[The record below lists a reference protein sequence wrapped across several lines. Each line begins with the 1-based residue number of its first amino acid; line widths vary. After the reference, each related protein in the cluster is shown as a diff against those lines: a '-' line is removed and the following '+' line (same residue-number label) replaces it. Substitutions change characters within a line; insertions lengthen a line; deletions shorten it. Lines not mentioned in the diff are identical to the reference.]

1 MTNSFIEY
9 MTILGYYESDSFKEC
24 FLADV
29 SLRRRL
35 CIHFGKGILETIKND
50 YAVNTDKG
58 LNKKG
63 IDKRNSNIWRLRV
76 KYRYLKEIN
85 LVFVD
90 EKVYLSLAFGSMQN
104 VAKDMYSNIDPERF
118 KSIPK
123 EMMPRQSFHLQYFR
137 GRNIG
142 KSYIDNKK
150 DSCVVYEYIKYWKDN
165 CNQIKGTKD
174 NKPEDALYL
183 YKKMLN
189 EGIITEYDE
198 IKNRL
203 HGKKNDVL
211 VIPELIFEPEWS
223 YEEIGEMG
231 EEGFADAIKEKIN
244 IALNLFDLS
253 IK

>member
-1 MTNSFIEY
+1 M
-9 MTILGYYESDSFKEC
+9 
-24 FLADV
+24 
-29 SLRRRL
+29 
-35 CIHFGKGILETIKND
+35 
-50 YAVNTDKG
+50 
-58 LNKKG
+58 
-63 IDKRNSNIWRLRV
+63 
-76 KYRYLKEIN
+76 
-85 LVFVD
+85 VFVD